1 MKRLLIIMVS
11 LLALC
16 CCLAACSGGLSS
28 KDVTGTWHPVL
39 NVDVPINYEFDR
51 GGTLRFV
58 STIGG
63 SQEALR
69 EGTWEIEGDEI
80 VINLPA
86 GDSSFGGISLRNE
99 ADQDVR
105 ATIDADGYMNIPF
118 DSGAVK
124 AEKKS

>member
-1 MKRLLIIMVS
+1 M
-11 LLALC
+11 
-16 CCLAACSGGLSS
+16 SS
-28 KDVTGTWHPVL
+28 APGSPVL

-118 DSGAVK
+118 DSGRRK
-124 AEKKS
+124 GGKKVIVGLASVLSGP